1 MRTSL
6 DRKKKQEDAEKTSS
20 YNESKPV
27 EIEKSKSEIKPNQ
40 SEVKRN
46 SVEVNKP
53 KTEDE
58 LASDIFGDSQPKLD
72 SVIQKELDNQD
83 TTAKRFMETYQEMEE
98 TVEKKRA
105 EDMGGMNLDS
115 VLEDELGSDQDSQQ
129 EDDPEDD
136 YDEDEYEDEEPHHL
150 STKAVIGIAAGVVVV
165 VGIGGFAVYKH
176 MTKPVDTVDG
186 VIKQVDRL
194 YTSKDKTDLKDGL
207 SQSDLN
213 EYYLELNSAEKKGED
228 ISSVSDELDTI
239 GYYLNDR
246 SVLDT
251 YNDASYDLTTVGM
264 QDSINEIK
272 SHTSNYSVSGLA
284 ITVTDL
290 ANDIVKDYDDFIA
303 TRQKLNGVTD
313 VLNFDEGSYK
323 AEINEVRH
331 VPNRTELLAIYDKI
345 VVDKKA
351 AEAQKEL
358 QEADDDAKK
367 KEAEKALQDA
377 QELQKQTQQELDDT
391 MKKLEEE
398 AQKAAELIKSL
409 KDNSPLNSEKINTPT
424 PTPTLSEEP
433 TEAPKEPVDSS
444 SVAPETSSS
453 SANLGDD
460 VGEE

>member
-20 YNESKPV
+20 YSESKPV
-27 EIEKSKSEIKPNQ
+27 ETEKSKSETKPAQ
-40 SEVKRN
+40 SEVKR
-46 SVEVNKP
+46 SPVEVNKP

-72 SVIQKELDNQD
+72 NQD
-83 TTAKRFMETYQEMEE
+83 ITTKRFMETYQEMED

-115 VLEDELGSDQDSQQ
+115 VLEDELGSDRDDQQ
-129 EDDPEDD
+129 EEDSEDD

-176 MTKPVDTVDG
+176 MTKPVDTVKG

-391 MKKLEEE
+391 KKKLEEE
-398 AQKAAELIKSL
+398 AQKAADFIKSL
-409 KDNSPLNSEKINTPT
+409 KDKSPLNSEKINTPT
-424 PTPTLSEEP
+424 PTPNEEP
-433 TEAPKEPVDSS
+433 TEVPKEPVDDS
-444 SVAPETSSS
+444 SVEPETSSS

>member
-391 MKKLEEE
+391 KKKLEEE

-409 KDNSPLNSEKINTPT
+409 KDKSPLNSEKINTPT

>member
-6 DRKKKQEDAEKTSS
+6 DRKKKQEDIEKASFYS
-20 YNESKPV
+20 ESKPV
-27 EIEKSKSEIKPNQ
+27 ETEKIKSEIKPNQ
-40 SEVKRN
+40 AEVKRN
-46 SVEVNKP
+46 SVDVNKQ

-72 SVIQKELDNQD
+72 SVIQNELENQD
-83 TTAKRFMETYQEMEE
+83 TIAKRFMETYQEMEE

-105 EDMGGMNLDS
+105 ENMGDMNLDS
-115 VLEDELGSDQDSQQ
+115 VLEDELGSDQDNQ
-129 EDDPEDD
+129 PEDD
-136 YDEDEYEDEEPHHL
+136 YDDDYDGEYEDEEPHHL
-150 STKAVIGIAAGVVVV
+150 STKSIIGIAAGVVVV
-165 VGIGGFAVYKH
+165 VGIGGFAVYKN
-176 MTKPVDTVDG
+176 MTKPVDTVEG

-377 QELQKQTQQELDDT
+377 QDLQKQTQQELDDT
-391 MKKLEEE
+391 KKKLEEE
-398 AQKAAELIKSL
+398 AQKAADIIKSL
-409 KDNSPLNSEKINTPT
+409 KDKSPLNSERVNTPT
-424 PTPTLSEEP
+424 PTPSEEP
-433 TEAPKEPVDSS
+433 TEAPKEPVNDSS
-444 SVAPETSSS
+444 VEPEVSSS
-453 SANLGDD
+453 SENLGDD
-460 VGEE
+460 IGEE

>member
-20 YNESKPV
+20 YSESKPI
-27 EIEKSKSEIKPNQ
+27 ETEKSRSEIKPNQ

-46 SVEVNKP
+46 PVEVNKP

-115 VLEDELGSDQDSQQ
+115 VLEDELGSDQDNQQ

-176 MTKPVDTVDG
+176 MTKPIDTVDG

-391 MKKLEEE
+391 KKKLEEE
-398 AQKAAELIKSL
+398 AQKAADLIKSL
-409 KDNSPLNSEKINTPT
+409 KDKSPLNSEKINIPTPT
-424 PTPTLSEEP
+424 PTPSEEP
-433 TEAPKEPVDSS
+433 TEAPKEPVDGN

>member
-6 DRKKKQEDAEKTSS
+6 DRKKKQEDVKKTSS
-20 YNESKPV
+20 YSESKPV
-27 EIEKSKSEIKPNQ
+27 EAEKSKSEIKQNQ
-40 SEVKRN
+40 SEVKRT
-46 SVEVNKP
+46 SVDVNKQ

-72 SVIQKELDNQD
+72 SLIQKELDNQD

-98 TVEKKRA
+98 TVEKKRV

-115 VLEDELGSDQDSQQ
+115 VLEDELGSDQDNQQ

-136 YDEDEYEDEEPHHL
+136 YDEEEYEDEEPHHL
-150 STKAVIGIAAGVVVV
+150 STKAVIGIASGVIVV

-186 VIKQVDRL
+186 IIKQVDRL

-213 EYYLELNSAEKKGED
+213 EYYLELNSA
-228 ISSVSDELDTI
+228 VSDELDTI

-358 QEADDDAKK
+358 QEANDDAKK

-377 QELQKQTQQELDDT
+377 QELQKQTQKELDDT
-391 MKKLEEE
+391 KKKLEEE
-398 AQKAAELIKSL
+398 AQKAADFIKSL
-409 KDNSPLNSEKINTPT
+409 KDKSPLNSEKINTPT
-424 PTPTLSEEP
+424 PTPSEEP
-433 TEAPKEPVDSS
+433 VDDSDSS
-444 SVAPETSSS
+444 VEPETSSS
-453 SANLGDD
+453 SEILGDD
-460 VGEE
+460 IGED

>member
-6 DRKKKQEDAEKTSS
+6 DRKKKQEDVEKTSS
-20 YNESKPV
+20 YSESKPV
-27 EIEKSKSEIKPNQ
+27 ETEKSKSETKPAQ

-46 SVEVNKP
+46 PVEVNKP

-58 LASDIFGDSQPKLD
+58 LALDIFGDSQPKLD
-72 SVIQKELDNQD
+72 NQD
-83 TTAKRFMETYQEMEE
+83 ITTKRFMETYQEMED

-115 VLEDELGSDQDSQQ
+115 VLEDELGSDQDDQQ
-129 EDDPEDD
+129 EDDSEDD

-150 STKAVIGIAAGVVVV
+150 STKAVIGIAAGVIVV

-176 MTKPVDTVDG
+176 MTKPVDTVEG

-391 MKKLEEE
+391 KKKLEEE
-398 AQKAAELIKSL
+398 AQKAADFIKSL
-409 KDNSPLNSEKINTPT
+409 KDKSPLNSEKINTPT
-424 PTPTLSEEP
+424 PTPSEEP
-433 TEAPKEPVDSS
+433 TEAPKEPVDGS
-444 SVAPETSSS
+444 SVEPETSSS
-453 SANLGDD
+453 SANLGDE